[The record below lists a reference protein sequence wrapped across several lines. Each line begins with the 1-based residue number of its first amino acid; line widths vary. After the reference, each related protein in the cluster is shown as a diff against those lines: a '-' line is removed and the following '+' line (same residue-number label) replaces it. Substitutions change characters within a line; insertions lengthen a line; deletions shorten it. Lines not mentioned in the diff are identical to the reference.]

1 MPVSKLTLMR
11 ATALFTLIGLAALL
25 AMVALSMWM
34 LERTRTATEEVLATR
49 EMRSGV
55 VDLFSVV
62 QDAETGQRGY
72 LLTGEDRYLRPYE
85 EAVKRTDVG
94 ITRLADVM
102 RRQPGSD
109 DFIGKLRPLIA
120 AKMAELAQTVD
131 LKRAGK
137 SDEAMALVLS
147 DRGKNVMDGIR
158 ALLQNERDTI
168 EARLY
173 AGIETQRANA
183 DALWWTTIAG
193 GLLMLLAGAGVA
205 WALATYTREIIR
217 ARSEVEALNSGLDL
231 RVKERTVD
239 LQRAND
245 EIQRFAYIVSHDLR
259 APLVNIMGFTSELKT
274 SLRPCRL

>member
-147 DRGKNVMDGIR
+147 DRGKNVMDGI
-158 ALLQNERDTI
+158 
-168 EARLY
+168 ARCC
-173 AGIETQRANA
+173 
-183 DALWWTTIAG
+183 
-193 GLLMLLAGAGVA
+193 
-205 WALATYTREIIR
+205 
-217 ARSEVEALNSGLDL
+217 
-231 RVKERTVD
+231 
-239 LQRAND
+239 
-245 EIQRFAYIVSHDLR
+245 
-259 APLVNIMGFTSELKT
+259 KT
-274 SLRPCRL
+274 SATRSRRASTPASKRNGRTPMRCGGPPSPVACSCCSQARASPGLWPRTRGRSSGHGQKSRR